1 MLAKGIK
8 PMHLSERLN
17 SLGDLKIKSHLSSDF
32 VGFEDVISI
41 EIFSLSLPSE
51 DEVDNDSN

>member
-1 MLAKGIK
+1 
-8 PMHLSERLN
+8 MHLSERLN